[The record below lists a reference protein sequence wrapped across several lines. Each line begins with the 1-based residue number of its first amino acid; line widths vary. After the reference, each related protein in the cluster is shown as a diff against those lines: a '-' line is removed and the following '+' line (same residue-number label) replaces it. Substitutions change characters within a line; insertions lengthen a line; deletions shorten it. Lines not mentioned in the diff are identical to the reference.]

1 MTFKYNI
8 KFIVSISTAIV
19 LATILLTSNIF
30 TTNVSAQTLPS
41 SPCPPSGQV
50 QHWDKI
56 VFKVEK
62 DTNNKVP
69 KGVLDLKILDTPGTV
84 MNLQQAVIDTLA
96 TQYGLTPSE
105 KAGLKVEIKDVLY
118 ETVTCTEAVPQS
130 FFDIFTERLG
140 AVEQKSTDNMMS
152 IQDLQQGNVR
162 VDSFFDIFTERFG
175 NTQNAIDSFFD
186 IFTELRTADAQLQAN
201 IDAVKPTCPSNNVQ
215 HWDKIVFRFIYPLH
229 VDPLNPSDPP
239 LDTGRTYDIKVL
251 DDPTLVADINKKIF
265 NFLSAHYTLSVNDD
279 ELVSLIQIVN
289 VDYAIVCAGM

>member
-30 TTNVSAQTLPS
+30 TTNISAQTLPS

-62 DTNNKVP
+62 DTGNKVP

-84 MNLQQAVIDTLA
+84 MNLQQAVIDTLS
-96 TQYGLTPSE
+96 TQYGLTASE

-118 ETVTCTEAVPQS
+118 ETVTCSETVPQS
-130 FFDIFTERLG
+130 FFDIFTE
-140 AVEQKSTDNMMS
+140 
-152 IQDLQQGNVR
+152 
-162 VDSFFDIFTERFG
+162 
-175 NTQNAIDSFFD
+175 
-186 IFTELRTADAQLQAN
+186 LRAADAQLQSN

-215 HWDKIVFRFIYPLH
+215 HWDKIVFRFIFPLH

-265 NFLSAHYTLSVNDD
+265 NFLSAHYSLSVNDD

-289 VDYAIVCAGM
+289 VDYAIVCAGS